1 MRIGEF
7 LNTEATC
14 GKQSVHFLAIRY
26 HMGYD
31 GISRISVAFV
41 DGLAAREMIDPEPAS
56 RLQNTVYLSE
66 RPVPVSKM
74 WKNLETEHNVKIF
87 IVYRYRID

>member
-14 GKQSVHFLAIRY
+14 GKQSVHFLAVRY

-56 RLQNTVYLSE
+56 RFHNTVYFGESFM
-66 RPVPVSKM
+66 PVTKV
-74 WKNLETEHNVKIF
+74 WKYLETEHNVKIF
-87 IVYRYRID
+87 IVYRY